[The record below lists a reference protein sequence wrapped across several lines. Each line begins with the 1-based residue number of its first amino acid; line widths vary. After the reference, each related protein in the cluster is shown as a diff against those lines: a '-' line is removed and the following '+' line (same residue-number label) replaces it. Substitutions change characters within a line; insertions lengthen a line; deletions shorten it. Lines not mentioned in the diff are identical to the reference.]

1 MSIWNVLSHLAIL
14 IWAYA
19 TVVFALSVLLRRND
33 IADVAWGLGFVLIGS
48 WFLFQGVYHQTFLW
62 VFGMVV
68 LWALRL
74 ALHIGSRMVGKSED
88 FRYRAWR
95 EAWGKTFYWR
105 SYLQVYLLQGAFMFV
120 VAAPIIAA
128 GLGEVS
134 NKWWALLSQI
144 FGSLIFALGL
154 FFETVGDYQLAQFL
168 KNRQDKEAVLDTGL
182 WRYSRHPNYFGDI
195 MVWWGLFLIILP
207 MPLGWLAV
215 IGPLTITFLLVFV
228 SGVPMLERRYI
239 GNAAYDAYKNR
250 TSALIPRPPR
260 S

>member
-62 VFGMVV
+62 VFGLVV

-120 VAAPIIAA
+120 VASPIIAA

-134 NKWWALLSQI
+134 DKWWALLSQI
-144 FGSLIFALGL
+144 FGSLVFAIGL
-154 FFETVGDYQLAQFL
+154 FFETVGDYQLAQIL
-168 KNRQDKEAVLDTGL
+168 KNRKDKEAVLDRGL
-182 WRYSRHPNYFGDI
+182 WRYSRHPYYFGDI
-195 MVWWGLFLIILP
+195 MVWWGLFLIVLP
-207 MPLGWLAV
+207 MRLGCLAV
-215 IGPLTITFLLVFV
+215 SGPLTITFLLVFV
-228 SGVPMLERRYI
+228 SGVRMLDRRYI